1 MTTPST
7 EWPSTPI
14 PAPVKNLLSRFYI
27 LGDNSAPESGR
38 QLGEEIFTPDGQIV
52 VNKRAIYG
60 AEGTALNFRHFRKD
74 VERVNVSLTGNRDR
88 SVKPRNVARSSVS
101 ET

>member
-14 PAPVKNLLSRFYI
+14 PAPVKDLLSRFYI
-27 LGDNSAPESGR
+27 LGDSSAPESGR

-52 VNKRAIYG
+52 VNKRAISG
-60 AEGTALNFRHFRKD
+60 AGGTASELQAFPQD
-74 VERVNVSLTGNRDR
+74 VERVMSH
-88 SVKPRNVARSSVS
+88 
-101 ET
+101 